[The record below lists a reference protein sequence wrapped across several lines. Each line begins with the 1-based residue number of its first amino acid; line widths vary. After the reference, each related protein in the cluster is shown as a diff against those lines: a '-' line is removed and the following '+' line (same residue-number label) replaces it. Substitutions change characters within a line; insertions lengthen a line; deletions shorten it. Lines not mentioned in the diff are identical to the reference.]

1 MRVRQ
6 RGFTLVELMIV
17 VVVVGILAAI
27 ALPAYRDQVLRANR
41 HQAQQVMED
50 IAQREEQYL
59 LDQRLGYAS
68 SIATLGVTVPSDVAA
83 NYTIDDSKLTVVAV
97 GATGAD
103 CNGTAGNLKGPAY
116 KLDATAKP
124 NQSKDGNLCLDSLG
138 NKTPTAKWSR

>member
-6 RGFTLVELMIV
+6 RGFTLVEMMIV
-17 VVVVGILAAI
+17 VVIVGILTAI

-59 LDQRLGYAS
+59 LDKRTAYGNLTSLNY
-68 SIATLGVTVPSDVAA
+68 TVPTDVAA
-83 NYTIDDSKLTVVAV
+83 NYTINSPTLTDV

-103 CNGTAGNLKGPAY
+103 CFGNAAALKGPAY
-116 KLDATAKP
+116 KIDATAKP

-138 NKTPTAKWSR
+138 NKTPAVKWSR